1 MFSSRIRT
9 AVRQQWAGLIAL
21 FIALSGGVA
30 WASHPGGQN
39 TINSADIIN
48 GEVKSADVGQ
58 AAVATDELKNDG
70 VKTAKIANGEVR
82 SADVLNNGL
91 TADDLAS
98 GSVASAEVKD
108 ATIANGDVAPN
119 SLTSGRILDG
129 TLTGADVA
137 NNSLKGADVDEST
150 LDIGDTAR
158 AYARGNPFG
167 CTGTPGTCTPEQ
179 SKGISSVTHDATG
192 IYCVT
197 APGIDAGEVAAAV
210 TVDWST
216 TVDPQG
222 NASAMT
228 NEGGGCGP
236 TGDGFVVRT
245 ERQPTITVDANGGTN
260 NETASGPA
268 NFADDVGFTIV
279 IP

>member
-1 MFSSRIRT
+1 
-9 AVRQQWAGLIAL
+9 
-21 FIALSGGVA
+21 
-30 WASHPGGQN
+30 
-39 TINSADIIN
+39 
-48 GEVKSADVGQ
+48 
-58 AAVATDELKNDG
+58 
-70 VKTAKIANGEVR
+70 VR

-158 AYARGNPFG
+158 AYARVNAFD
-167 CTGTPGTCTPEQ
+167 CTGTPGTCTPEK
-179 SKGISSVTHDATG
+179 SKGISSVTRDSTG
-192 IYCVT
+192 QYCVA
-197 APGIDAGEVAAAV
+197 APGIAAVEVPAAV
-210 TVDWST
+210 TVDWNST
-216 TVDPQG
+216 NNPAG

-228 NEGGGCGP
+228 LEGGGCGP
-236 TGDGFVVRT
+236 TGDGFKVIT
-245 ERQPTITVDANGGTN
+245 ERQPELFVDAGGGTN
-260 NETASGPA
+260 NAIASGRA
-268 NFADDVGFTIV
+268 AFADDVGFTIV